1 MHTRVYMC
9 VHVCVCVYGGVGVSG
24 FALSDP
30 CGTKTHHMGHSLAV
44 RSEYLPVCLRFS
56 SHIVTLFKAT
66 QGSVMPVCVAL
77 YLHITFCW
85 KTQASQKKKKILQS
99 YHKCGRQVLFLSS
112 SRGGKCRSRE
122 ELRDSCRFTKVL

>member
-24 FALSDP
+24 FALISDP

-85 KTQASQKKKKILQS
+85 KTQASQKKKNTPVLSQVWAAGVVSFFLQRR
-99 YHKCGRQVLFLSS
+99 KVQKQ
-112 SRGGKCRSRE
+112 RGV
-122 ELRDSCRFTKVL
+122 T